1 MKKGDVK
8 LSDDKFKNINYI
20 TAISNTCDQLYNTYQ
35 QHSELE
41 KNTLSFDDYC
51 ETIIAMTKRRFKI
64 S

>member
-8 LSDDKFKNINYI
+8 LSDDKFKNLDYI
-20 TAISNTCDQLYNTYQ
+20 VAISNTCDKLHDTYQ
-35 QHSELE
+35 EHCSIE
-41 KNTLSFDDYC
+41 KNALSFDAYC